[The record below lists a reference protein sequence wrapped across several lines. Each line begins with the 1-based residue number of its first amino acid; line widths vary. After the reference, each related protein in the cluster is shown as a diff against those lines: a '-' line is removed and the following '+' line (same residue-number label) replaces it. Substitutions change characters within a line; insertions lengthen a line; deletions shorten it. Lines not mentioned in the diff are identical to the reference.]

1 MTDENPL
8 EMVGATRIMVSLW
21 KNEKTFSEILMDA
34 RIIPSTLS
42 RQLKKLQK
50 LDIIGKKEFKE
61 KHIYYLTENGKK
73 LFPYLKEI
81 YVILKKLK
89 MEI

>member
-1 MTDENPL
+1 VTHENPL
-8 EMVGATRIMVSLW
+8 EMAGATRILVSLW

-34 RIIPSTLS
+34 KVIPSTLS
-42 RQLKKLQK
+42 RQLKKLQELGIVRK
-50 LDIIGKKEFKE
+50 NESKE
-61 KHIYYLTENGKK
+61 KYVITENGKK

>member
-1 MTDENPL
+1 MTHKNPL
-8 EMVGATRIMVSLW
+8 EMAGATRILVSLW
-21 KNEKTFSEILMDA
+21 ENEKTFSEILMEA
-34 RIIPSTLS
+34 KVIPSTLS
-42 RQLKKLQK
+42 RQLKNLQE
-50 LDIIGKKEFKE
+50 LDIIRKNESKE
-61 KHIYYLTENGKK
+61 KHVYYLSENGKK

>member
-1 MTDENPL
+1 VTHENPL
-8 EMVGATRIMVSLW
+8 EMAGATRILVSLW

-34 RIIPSTLS
+34 KVIPSTLS
-42 RQLKKLQK
+42 RQLKKLQE
-50 LDIIGKKEFKE
+50 LDIIGKNESKE
-61 KHIYYLTENGKK
+61 KNVYYLTENGKK
-73 LFPYLKEI
+73 LFPCLKEI